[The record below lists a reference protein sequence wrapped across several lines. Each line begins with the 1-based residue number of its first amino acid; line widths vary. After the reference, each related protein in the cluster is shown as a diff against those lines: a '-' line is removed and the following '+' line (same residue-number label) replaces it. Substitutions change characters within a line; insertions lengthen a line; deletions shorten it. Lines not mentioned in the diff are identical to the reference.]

1 MKTKKSLP
9 EIKIGPFKPK
19 KYYEADITG
28 PDKYITE
35 ITELGR
41 KVITNDQLFN
51 IGINYVITN
60 AIDGKFELTSV
71 NKKKKKK

>member
-1 MKTKKSLP
+1 MKTKKPLP
-9 EIKIGPFKPK
+9 EIKVGPFKPK

-41 KVITNDQLFN
+41 KVVTNDQLFN

-71 NKKKKKK
+71 NKKKNKK